1 MSCINNNEI
10 DDDNNNNDDDNNN
23 NNNNSDILRIND
35 DFELNGDTGLGFVD
49 GDDLFGSTRERVG
62 QESLSREER
71 MKINEEK
78 KHQFWLDKRRR
89 NRLKVV

>member
-1 MSCINNNEI
+1 MSCT
-10 DDDNNNNDDDNNN
+10 NNNDTKDDDINNN
-23 NNNNSDILRIND
+23 NNNDILRINND
-35 DFELNGDTGLGFVD
+35 DFELNGDTGLGFID
-49 GDDLFGSTRERVG
+49 GDDLFESTRERVG